1 MIGSYVPS
9 AISVSLFGVDVEG
22 FAEDEAVLIEKEK
35 ETVSLTV
42 AQDGTAT
49 ANLDKTSAYRVTVS
63 LASTSPTNTW
73 FHLIY
78 KLYERYGIEFRM
90 PLYMVDKNGDTTFFA
105 TEVFFENIPS
115 VNKGKT
121 LATHQWVF
129 LCINPSYTIGS
140 GVNPDQLIK
149 TLHMLDSALRVA
161 DTFGIDLTSFKDS
174 VQDFAGSAVKTLKE
188 MF

>member
-1 MIGSYVPS
+1 
-9 AISVSLFGVDVEG
+9 
-22 FAEDEAVLIEKEK
+22 
-35 ETVSLTV
+35 
-42 AQDGTAT
+42 
-49 ANLDKTSAYRVTVS
+49 
-63 LASTSPTNTW
+63 
-73 FHLIY
+73 
-78 KLYERYGIEFRM
+78 
-90 PLYMVDKNGDTTFFA
+90 MVDKNGDTTFFA

-129 LCINPSYTIGS
+129 LCVNPSYTIGS